1 MFFAKKTKS
10 AKNAKRGKNTKENEE
25 YRKVVLKFSLYHGD
39 IVVMHG
45 SRIHEEYLVS
55 ASKMSGSTSAN
66 IIVAQ
71 GRSEGKAPF
80 RSDLQKHRPHALKF
94 HPSRPR

>member
-10 AKNAKRGKNTKENEE
+10 VKNAKRGKKTQEDEE
-25 YRKVVLKFSLYHGD
+25 YRKVVLKFPLYHGD

-55 ASKMSGSTSAN
+55 ESDISESTSSN
-66 IIVAQ
+66 ITIAQ
-71 GRSEGKAPF
+71 GRSKGKAPF
-80 RSDLQKHRPHALKF
+80 RSDL
-94 HPSRPR
+94 